1 MINIPKN
8 NYAQPTEVR
17 DEVVQAICQAFMSL
31 TVVCT
36 TLSGSRS
43 SEKPQSM

>member
-17 DEVVQAICQAFMSL
+17 DEVVQAICQAFMS
-31 TVVCT
+31 TYSGVY
-36 TLSGSRS
+36 LSLIHI
-43 SEKPQSM
+43 